1 MAEQADA
8 TDLKSVDLMIV
19 RVRFPLKPLI
29 ERSNTMKEIIV
40 QTVCKTIRVETWAI
54 KAEDDIHVKEIITQI
69 INDPDKLFQQDY
81 QLIDSE
87 DIDNEDFVIERID
100 INNA

>member
-1 MAEQADA
+1 
-8 TDLKSVDLMIV
+8 
-19 RVRFPLKPLI
+19 
-29 ERSNTMKEIIV
+29 MKEIIV